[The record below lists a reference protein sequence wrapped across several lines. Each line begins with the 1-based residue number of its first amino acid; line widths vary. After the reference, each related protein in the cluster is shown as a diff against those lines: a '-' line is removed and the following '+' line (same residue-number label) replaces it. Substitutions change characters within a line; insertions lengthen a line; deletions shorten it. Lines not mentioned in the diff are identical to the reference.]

1 MAGLTLQEAADR
13 LGVHYM
19 TAYRYVRLGR
29 LSATKEG
36 NAWVVDEDDL
46 AAFSEEA
53 SEPRSRADW
62 ADELERVMIAGDPSA
77 AWTLIEQ
84 ALASSFEPAQVHTEL
99 VLPAVRSIG
108 SRWAAGEIGVAEEHL
123 ATAVARRCVSRL
135 SPRFNRRGRSR
146 GTVVVA
152 LGPGERHQLG
162 AEILADLLRGE
173 NFDVLYL
180 GEDTPPDAV
189 ALAAERADHLVA
201 VCVAAFRSPESLRLV
216 ADAVRARVPGAS
228 LILGGP
234 VVTTTADAR
243 ALGGDHFGATLP
255 ETVDLVDRLAG

>member
-1 MAGLTLQEAADR
+1 
-13 LGVHYM
+13 M

-29 LSATKEG
+29 LAATKEG
-36 NAWVVDEDDL
+36 NTWVVDEDDL
-46 AAFSEEA
+46 TAFSEE
-53 SEPRSRADW
+53 STEPRSRSDW
-62 ADELERVMIAGDPSA
+62 AEELERVMVAGDPAA
-77 AWTLIEQ
+77 AWAIIEQ
-84 ALASSFEPAQVHTEL
+84 ALASSFEPAEVHTDL
-99 VLPAVRSIG
+99 LLPAMRSIG

-146 GTVVVA
+146 GSVVVA

-201 VCVAAFRSPESLRLV
+201 VCVAAFRSAESLRLV
-216 ADAVRARVPGAS
+216 AGAVRGRVPGVPV
-228 LILGGP
+228 IFGGP
-234 VVTTTADAR
+234 VVSAVSDAK
-243 ALGGDHFGATLP
+243 ALGGDHLGATIP
-255 ETVDLVDRLAG
+255 EAVELIDRLAG